1 MAEATSPKF
10 HKIGSLPMCIA
21 VDRSGSTFGSTIKSE
36 LDVVEQIC
44 HLRHDEKH
52 QPVTLLPWCD
62 VAFSPV
68 SLPDGGVK
76 RRLNGI
82 GADGGTDP
90 AVLYGSDASLREL
103 RAAGIW
109 VLMTDGRIR
118 DTLVENFATKT
129 SEVGLHN
136 KPCIIVV
143 FGNVTSGRPAACD
156 ISVGVAI
163 YGVVPDCI
171 FLFHDVPTGI
181 VRILQAKGRFKQLLP
196 KGLVWLVVSQYT
208 TWAELPRISYED
220 LFRIEVATVRELLP
234 DEIALQ
240 EGLIVNLPDMM
251 AGNLDEAT
259 VEKILNDRDNRRSI
273 VLASKTKG
281 SGKTLKGWLK
291 AQQKTVPDT
300 HIMLEDV
307 FGRARN
313 AIIELLAA
321 IRGELT
327 ETSVADLRGKVR
339 AAHEA
344 NLDHYWE
351 VKSKTTDSDDRVR
364 RQNERLERHAS
375 ALDDSREEPYRAG
388 RCGYKS
394 GSTTPVRHILRQTG
408 SSQWDTSPT
417 GYENTVS
424 RIPTPTKKAGGKNPY
439 RRKGT
444 FSRPAKSSVMSY
456 DGSDT
461 EEQPPLC
468 LAGYRRADAV
478 NQFKGRCMLC
488 HSASVLSLLF
498 KLPPSVETPKFPT
511 EGQGAKIAFPLAMGN
526 FPELDVL
533 SYFVCC
539 DTCADHLVKLGECP
553 TSETIVGAVCL
564 VSLPQNMATM
574 LEAIDQAVRGR
585 FDTADLLAIFIA
597 MLDSRLVQNDL
608 RDAPQVD
615 KDLFRVVARWTL
627 ASFSSVLEIPATL
640 SLAFSDGTT
649 LPPLQGVNLLFSKN
663 YFADPGHDNNVDLLL
678 LRYPISGF
686 MVLLRLM
693 RLTQFISDEAASSTQ
708 VTIFQRIVFYLL
720 EKEFGRR
727 STGQESLPLTEMLDL
742 RPETPGRDEDRSIA
756 STSAGLKK
764 SVAIAE
770 LIHYEVLDQDS
781 LKGLQSDPEFRGLD
795 KNCGPALAVF
805 LHWLARNGVMYS
817 EPVTCFNVL
826 KIKALKNVVKA
837 PLAIS
842 DGLAADYIAK
852 IWGRA

>member
-1 MAEATSPKF
+1 MAESTSPKF

-21 VDRSGSTFGSTIKSE
+21 VDRSGSTFGTTIKAE
-36 LDVVEQIC
+36 IDVVEQIC
-44 HLRHDEKH
+44 HLRHDENH

-62 VAFSPV
+62 VASSPV
-68 SLPDGGVK
+68 PLPDGGVK
-76 RRLNGI
+76 RGLKGLC
-82 GADGGTDP
+82 ADGGTDP
-90 AVLYGSDASLREL
+90 AVLYRSDESLREL

-109 VLMTDGRIR
+109 VLMTDGQIR

-143 FGNVTSGRPAACD
+143 FGSVSSGRPAACD

-163 YGVVPDCI
+163 YAVVPDCI

-220 LFRIEVATVRELLP
+220 LFKIEVATVRELGP

-240 EGLIVNLPDMM
+240 GGLIVNLPEMM

-281 SGKTLKGWLK
+281 SGKTLKGWLR
-291 AQQKTVPDT
+291 AQQKTLPDNDVV
-300 HIMLEDV
+300 LEDV
-307 FGRARN
+307 NGKAQK
-313 AIIELLAA
+313 AISKLLRA
-321 IRGELT
+321 IRGEFT
-327 ETSVADLRGKVR
+327 GVSVADLRGKVR

-351 VKSKTTDSDDRVR
+351 IKSKTTESDDRVR
-364 RQNERLERHAS
+364 RHNERLERHAY
-375 ALDDSREEPYRAG
+375 ALEDSVEEPYRAG
-388 RCGYKS
+388 RCGYRS
-394 GSTTPVRHILRQTG
+394 GATTPNAVSSGPVRSLQL
-408 SSQWDTSPT
+408 DTSPT
-417 GYENTVS
+417 RNTVS
-424 RIPTPTKKAGGKNPY
+424 RIPTPTKKARGKNPY
-439 RRKGT
+439 RHKGA
-444 FSRPAKSSVMSY
+444 FSRSANSSVLSF

-468 LAGYRRADAV
+468 LAGYRRADSV

-488 HSASVLSLLF
+488 HTASALALLF
-498 KLPPSVETPKFPT
+498 KLPPPVETPKFPT

-533 SYFVCC
+533 SYFICC
-539 DTCADHLVKLGECP
+539 DTCAAHLVKLGDCP
-553 TSETIVGAVCL
+553 TSETIIGAVCL

-574 LEAIDQAVRGR
+574 LETIDQAVRGR

-597 MLDSRLVQNDL
+597 ILDSRLVKNDL
-608 RDAPQVD
+608 RDASQVD
-615 KDLFRVVARWTL
+615 KDLFRMAARWTL
-627 ASFSSVLEIPATL
+627 GSLSPLLEIPATL
-640 SLAFSDGTT
+640 SLNFSDGTA
-649 LPPLQGVNLLFSKN
+649 LPPLQGVKLLFSKN
-663 YFADPGHDNNVDLLL
+663 YFTDPGHDNNVDLLL

-693 RLTQFISDEAASSTQ
+693 RLTQFISDEAGSSTQ
-708 VTIFQRIVFYLL
+708 VIIFQRIVFYLL
-720 EKEFGRR
+720 EKEFERR
-727 STGQESLPLTEMLDL
+727 STGRESLPLTEMLDL
-742 RPETPGRDEDRSIA
+742 RPDTPGKDEDRSIV

-770 LIHYEVLDQDS
+770 LVHYDVLDQDS
-781 LKGLQSDPEFRGLD
+781 LKGLQSDPEFKGLEE
-795 KNCGPALAVF
+795 NCGPALAVF
-805 LHWLARNGVMYS
+805 LHWLARHGVMYS

-826 KIKALKNVVKA
+826 KIKALKNVVKS

-842 DGLAADYIAK
+842 DGLAGDYIAK

>member
-1 MAEATSPKF
+1 MAESTSPKF

-21 VDRSGSTFGSTIKSE
+21 IDRSGSTFGTTIKAE
-36 LDVVEQIC
+36 VDVVEQIC

-62 VAFSPV
+62 VAYSPV

-76 RRLNGI
+76 RGLKGLR
-82 GADGGTDP
+82 ADGGTDP
-90 AVLYGSDASLREL
+90 AVLYDSDESLREL

-109 VLMTDGRIR
+109 VLMTDGQIR

-143 FGNVTSGRPAACD
+143 FGDVRSGRPAACD

-208 TWAELPRISYED
+208 AWAELPRISYED
-220 LFRIEVATVRELLP
+220 LFKIEVATVRELRP

-291 AQQKTVPDT
+291 AQQKTVPDK
-300 HIMLEDV
+300 HIVLEDV
-307 FGRARN
+307 DSKAQN
-313 AIIELLAA
+313 AISQLLAA

-327 ETSVADLRGKVR
+327 GTSVADLRGKVR

-351 VKSKTTDSDDRVR
+351 IKSKTTESDDRVR
-364 RQNERLERHAS
+364 RQNERLERHAV
-375 ALDDSREEPYRAG
+375 ALVDNKVESYSAG

-394 GSTTPVRHILRQTG
+394 GRTTPVAREEVLTG
-408 SSQWDTSPT
+408 RGASQRDT
-417 GYENTVS
+417 GYEHPVS
-424 RIPTPTKKAGGKNPY
+424 RIPTPTKKAGRKNPY
-439 RRKGT
+439 RRKGI
-444 FSRPAKSSVMSY
+444 FSRLAKISVLSF

-468 LAGYRRADAV
+468 LAGYRRADPA

-488 HSASVLSLLF
+488 HTASALSLLF
-498 KLPPSVETPKFPT
+498 KLPPPVETPNFPT
-511 EGQGAKIAFPLAMGN
+511 EGQGVKIAFPLAMGN

-539 DTCADHLVKLGECP
+539 DTCAAHLVHLGDSP
-553 TSETIVGAVCL
+553 TSETIIGAVCL

-574 LEAIDQAVRGR
+574 LETIDQAVRGR

-608 RDAPQVD
+608 RNVPQVD
-615 KDLFRVVARWTL
+615 KDLFREVARWTL
-627 ASFSSVLEIPATL
+627 DSLSSVLEIPATL

-649 LPPLQGVNLLFSKN
+649 LPPLQGVNSLFSKD

-720 EKEFGRR
+720 EKEFGSR
-727 STGQESLPLTEMLDL
+727 STGRESLPLTEMLDL
-742 RPETPGRDEDRSIA
+742 RPETPGKDEDRSIA

-764 SVAIAE
+764 SIAIAE
-770 LIHYEVLDQDS
+770 LVHYDVLDQDS
-781 LKGLQSDPEFRGLD
+781 LKGLQSDPAFKGLEE
-795 KNCGPALAVF
+795 NCGPALAVF
-805 LHWLARNGVMYS
+805 LHWLARRSVMYS